1 MALSVK
7 TYKMKQINPTGM
19 SSFLSMKI
27 DGCFEYGGKNYY
39 LSLNRPAAEPASAE
53 ILVGRGDL
61 KRSISGSVQRILKL
75 VKQRFG
81 RTTQQ
86 IRF

>member
-27 DGCFEYGGKNYY
+27 DGCFEYSGKKY
-39 LSLNRPAAEPASAE
+39 LFTLIDRQSSQLQP
-53 ILVGRGDL
+53 
-61 KRSISGSVQRILKL
+61 K
-75 VKQRFG
+75 F
-81 RTTQQ
+81 
-86 IRF
+86 

>member
-27 DGCFEYGGKNYY
+27 DGCFKDSGKNNY
-39 LSLNRPAAEPASAE
+39 LFIFIDWQSSQLQA
-53 ILVGRGDL
+53 
-61 KRSISGSVQRILKL
+61 K
-75 VKQRFG
+75 F
-81 RTTQQ
+81 
-86 IRF
+86 

>member
-27 DGCFEYGGKNYY
+27 DGCFEYSGKNYY
-39 LSLNRPAAEPASAE
+39 HSLNRPAVEPASAK
-53 ILVGRGDL
+53 ILVGLGHL
-61 KRSISGSVQRILKL
+61 KRSIS
-75 VKQRFG
+75 
-81 RTTQQ
+81 
-86 IRF
+86 